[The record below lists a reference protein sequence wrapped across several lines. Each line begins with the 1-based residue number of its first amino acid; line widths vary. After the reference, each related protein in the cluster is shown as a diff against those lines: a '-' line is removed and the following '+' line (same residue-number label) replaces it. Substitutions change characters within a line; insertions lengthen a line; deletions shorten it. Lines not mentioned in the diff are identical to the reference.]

1 MKKYLILILQ
11 IGVFLILMGIF
22 MLIGTSLMLLAG
34 VNPTSIGDINSG
46 TFQVVLQEVVLLVS
60 ILLAAYI
67 IVRFW
72 EKKPFS
78 DLGFSFIGRGKDICW
93 GFLIAVMIYAIGFAV
108 SLLFGWVKIVD
119 VGFSAKDFF
128 FYLLLMLFVGMAEEA
143 MCRGFLLGRMLNV
156 GMHPLLALLLSSLF
170 FAALHLGNDG
180 ITWFAFVN
188 LVLAGILLGTTYL
201 YTRNLAFPI
210 ILHCF
215 WNFIQGA
222 VCGYAV
228 SGSSKVNSVFS
239 IALDEHTLMNGG
251 EFGFEGSLVCTILM
265 LVFTVILLRYVGPKL
280 DYSRH

>member
-1 MKKYLILILQ
+1 MKKYLVLILQ
-11 IGVFLILMGIF
+11 IVAFLILMGLF
-22 MLIGTSLMLLAG
+22 MMIGSALMLLAG
-34 VNPTSIGDINSG
+34 VSPTSIGRASAG
-46 TFQVVLQEVVLLVS
+46 SFLVVVQEIILFVS
-60 ILLAAYI
+60 ILLAAYV
-67 IVRFW
+67 IVCFW

-78 DLGFSFIGRGKDICW
+78 DLGFSFVRRGKDIWW
-93 GFLIAVMIYAIGFAV
+93 GFLVALMIYAIGFAV

-119 VGFSAKDFF
+119 VGFSAHDIF
-128 FYLLLMLFVGMAEEA
+128 FYLLLMLFVGMAEEL

-156 GMHPLLALLLSSLF
+156 GMHPLLALVLSSLV
-170 FAALHLGNDG
+170 FAAMHLGNDG

-188 LVLAGILLGTTYL
+188 LVLAGILLGATYL

-228 SGSSKVNSVFS
+228 SGSEKINSVFS

-265 LVFTVILLRYVGPKL
+265 LVFIVILLRYIGPKL
-280 DYSRH
+280 EVSRH

>member
-1 MKKYLILILQ
+1 
-11 IGVFLILMGIF
+11 V
-22 MLIGTSLMLLAG
+22 S
-34 VNPTSIGDINSG
+34 PTSIGSARSG
-46 TFQVVLQEVVLLVS
+46 LFTLVLQEAVMLIS

-67 IVRFW
+67 IVHFW

-93 GFLIAVMIYAIGFAV
+93 GFLIALMIYAIGFAV

-128 FYLLLMLFVGMAEEA
+128 FYLLLMFFVGMVEEL

-156 GMHPLLALLLSSLF
+156 GMHPLLALVLSSLV

-222 VCGYAV
+222 VCGYSV
-228 SGSSKVNSVFS
+228 SGSEKVNSVFS

-265 LVFTVILLRYVGPKL
+265 LVFIVILLRYVGPRLEVTKP
-280 DYSRH
+280 

>member
-11 IGVFLILMGIF
+11 IVAFLILMGVF
-22 MLIGTSLMLLAG
+22 MMIGTSLLLLAG
-34 VNPTSIGDINSG
+34 VSSTSIGSASSS
-46 TFQVVLQEVVLLVS
+46 TFSVVLQEAVMLVS

-72 EKKPFS
+72 EKKTFS
-78 DLGFSFIGRGKDICW
+78 DLGFSFIRRGKDIWW
-93 GFLIAVMIYAIGFAV
+93 GFLIALMIYAIGFAV

-128 FYLLLMLFVGMAEEA
+128 FYLMLMLFVGMAEEL

-156 GMHPLLALLLSSLF
+156 GMHPLLALILSSLV

-228 SGSSKVNSVFS
+228 SGSEKVNSVFS

-265 LVFTVILLRYVGPKL
+265 LVFIVILLRYVGPRL
-280 DYSRH
+280 DVTKR

>member
-11 IGVFLILMGIF
+11 IGAFLILMGLF
-22 MLIGTSLMLLAG
+22 MMIGTSLMLLAG
-34 VNPTSIGDINSG
+34 VSPTSIGSISSSL
-46 TFQVVLQEVVLLVS
+46 FSVVLQEAIMLIS

-67 IVRFW
+67 IVCFW

-78 DLGFSFIGRGKDICW
+78 DLGFSFIGRGKDIWW
-93 GFLIAVMIYAIGFAV
+93 GFLIALMIYAIGFAV

-128 FYLLLMLFVGMAEEA
+128 YYLILMLFVGMVEEL

-156 GMHPLLALLLSSLF
+156 GMHPLFALILSSLV

-228 SGSSKVNSVFS
+228 SGSEKVNSVFS

-265 LVFTVILLRYVGPKL
+265 LVFIVVLLRYVGPRLEVTKQ
-280 DYSRH
+280 